1 MKYSPNEELP
11 SIFPFSDS
19 ERKRRRS
26 RSEDSQS
33 EDQEHEEADEEL
45 DGFDDK
51 LRFVKNKFSQKIC
64 TSSAIASPIFNYF
77 RRNEE
82 TLDKMQNGIGKVF
95 LDTIRKTEK
104 IRNEKVHQ
112 IDPRSAAR
120 TPAANK
126 MPKYRLRYDSP
137 AWASPSR
144 DTYHGRYGVTCHVS
158 SVMRS

>member
-1 MKYSPNEELP
+1 ME
-11 SIFPFSDS
+11 
-19 ERKRRRS
+19 
-26 RSEDSQS
+26 
-33 EDQEHEEADEEL
+33 DEEEVEEQL

-51 LRFVKNKFSQKIC
+51 LRFVHSKKSTLF
-64 TSSAIASPIFNYF
+64 IFDVL

-95 LDTIRKTEK
+95 LDTIRKTER

-144 DTYHGRYGVTCHVS
+144 DTYHGR
-158 SVMRS
+158 